1 MDIFKQILSNGSELT
16 PNMQMFILMTAL
28 VFLPTIIFMM
38 TSFVRIIITF
48 SFIKSALGA
57 QQAIPNQILVGL
69 AICLTLFIMKPVVN
83 EIATNSIEPYVNHE
97 ITMEQAYDELKK
109 PISDFLIKQTRDTD
123 IELFV
128 KKSSIDTT
136 NIKNPE
142 DLPLSILAPAFA
154 ISELKTAF
162 EIGFIIYIPFLVIDL
177 VVSSALMSMGMMMLP
192 PAMVS
197 LPFKLLLFV
206 MVDGWDLLIKSL
218 IQSFTQ

>member
-1 MDIFKQILSNGSELT
+1 MDILKQILNNGSELT

-28 VFLPTIIFMM
+28 MFLPTIIFMM

-69 AICLTLFIMKPVVN
+69 ALCLTLFIMKPVVS
-83 EIATNSIEPYVNHE
+83 EIATNSIEPYVNKE

-109 PISDFLIKQTRDTD
+109 PISQFLIKQTREAD
-123 IELFV
+123 IELF
-128 KKSSIDTT
+128 
-136 NIKNPE
+136 IKNSSTDTANIDKVE
-142 DLPLSILAPAFA
+142 DLPLSILVPAFA

-162 EIGFIIYIPFLVIDL
+162 QIGFIIYIPFLIIDL

-192 PAMVS
+192 PVMVS

-218 IQSFTQ
+218 IQSFT